1 MVQQKRTFINNKQH
15 NHLKR
20 NAAKHSYLASE
31 TDVAEDGSLY
41 PIIEYWSEEENPI
54 IAIRIDSIFQ
64 IARIRFPE
72 EYGLP
77 FFYVLKNK

>member
-1 MVQQKRTFINNKQH
+1 MVTNSIPPKTERCQT
-15 NHLKR
+15 
-20 NAAKHSYLASE
+20 LASE

-77 FFYVLKNK
+77 FIYVLKNK